1 MSTLTHGLTISPY
14 HVSNS
19 SWGEVIQITDLT
31 AVPVSYGTDRERM
44 SFLFVRLETDTG
56 VVAFGEACDS
66 YGCSYASVLAT
77 VVNDVLRPLIVGE
90 TLDAVAPLADR
101 MRLFTRRRLGDQWV
115 GPQARSAVEI
125 ALWDA
130 LGQHQGRSVSSM
142 IGRVRDSVEV
152 YASSTFLEDGPASFH
167 HELVTPLLDRGVRM
181 VKVRTGPEWRRD
193 VGTLAE
199 LKDLLGPDVEMMVDG
214 SETYTLPTALELGRA
229 LADLGVRWL
238 EEPIPQGARPA
249 IEELVRRSPIAIA
262 YGEHLFGR
270 EESIDSMRRGQLDVL
285 QPDASTAGG
294 ISEAR
299 EMAASA
305 TAFGVRVVPHVCAGP
320 VSLAANLHVAGS
332 VPAIRAIEY
341 PLFLVP
347 AWDALG
353 LGASLGIDALVDG
366 HLPIPDTPGLG
377 VSLNEAAAR
386 EHPYTPP
393 GARAVGTTS
402 GLPDRF
408 VGDR

>member
-1 MSTLTHGLTISPY
+1 
-14 HVSNS
+14 
-19 SWGEVIQITDLT
+19 
-31 AVPVSYGTDRERM
+31 M
-44 SFLFVRLETDTG
+44 SFLFVRLETDSG
-56 VVAFGEACDS
+56 IVAYGEACDS

-77 VVNDVLRPLIVGE
+77 VVTDVLRPLIVGE
-90 TLDAVAPLADR
+90 ELVSVAPLADR

-130 LGQHQGRSVSSM
+130 LAQEHGRSVSSV

-167 HELVTPLLDRGVRM
+167 HEIVAPLIERGVRM
-181 VKVRTGPEWRRD
+181 VKVRTGPE
-193 VGTLAE
+193 
-199 LKDLLGPDVEMMVDG
+199 
-214 SETYTLPTALELGRA
+214 TYTLSTALELGRA
-229 LADLGVRWL
+229 LADLDVRWL
-238 EEPIPQGARPA
+238 EEPIPQGSRAA
-249 IEELVRRSPIAIA
+249 IEELVRRSPVAIA

-270 EESIDSMRRGQLDVL
+270 DEAVDAMRRGQLDVL

-299 EMAASA
+299 EMASGAA
-305 TAFGVRVVPHVCAGP
+305 AFGVRVVPHVCAGP
-320 VSLAANLHVAGS
+320 VSLAANLHVAAS
-332 VPAIRAIEY
+332 VPSIRAIEY
-341 PLFLVP
+341 PPFLLPV
-347 AWDALG
+347 WETFG
-353 LGASLGIDALVDG
+353 VGAPLDVGALVDG
-366 HLPIPDTPGLG
+366 HLPIPDAPGLG
-377 VSLNEAAAR
+377 VGLNEAAADA
-386 EHPYTPP
+386 HPYSPP